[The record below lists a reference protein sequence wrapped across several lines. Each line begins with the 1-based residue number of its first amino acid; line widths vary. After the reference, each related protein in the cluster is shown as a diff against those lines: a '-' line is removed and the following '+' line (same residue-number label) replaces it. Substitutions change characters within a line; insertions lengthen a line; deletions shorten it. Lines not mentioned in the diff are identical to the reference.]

1 MCRHSQTTMKY
12 STVIA
17 TLPRNLRL
25 EDACDYVA
33 GESLLRRLER
43 AGWLKPT
50 VKEKGTTAYD
60 RQDLDRCIE
69 RAKLEGWPK

>member
-1 MCRHSQTTMKY
+1 MKY
-12 STVIA
+12 SAVIA
-17 TLPRNLRL
+17 SLPRNLRL

-33 GESLLRRLER
+33 GETLLRRLER

-50 VKEKGTTAYD
+50 VKEKGVTAYD

-69 RAKLEGWPK
+69 RAKMEGWPK